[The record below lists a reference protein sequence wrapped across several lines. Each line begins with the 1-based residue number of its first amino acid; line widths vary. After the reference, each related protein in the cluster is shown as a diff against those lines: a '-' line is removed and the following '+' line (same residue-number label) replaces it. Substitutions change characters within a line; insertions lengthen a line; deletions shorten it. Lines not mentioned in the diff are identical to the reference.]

1 MAPIV
6 QRPFHPGSR
15 AESWFV
21 VGLGLTVPGA
31 NLLAYVAAKNPGVQ
45 GVRHFTRER
54 SMKLNGCMAYAA
66 AAINDHWGN
75 DGLGRAG
82 VDAARAAP
90 AMVRNWKVW
99 NKIVVHDEFGQK
111 KVGPFVLAQ

>member
-6 QRPFHPGSR
+6 QRPFHPGPR
-15 AESWFV
+15 AKSWFV

-31 NLLAYVAAKNPGVQ
+31 DLLAYVAAKHPGVQ
-45 GVRHFTRER
+45 GVGHFTR
-54 SMKLNGCMAYAA
+54 KGCVQLNGGMAYAA
-66 AAINDHWGN
+66 AAIDDHWSN

-90 AMVRNWKVW
+90 AMVRHRDVW
-99 NKIVVHDEFGQK
+99 NKIVVHNKFGQ
-111 KVGPFVLAQ
+111 